1 MGHNDIKRMHRKG
14 VEPIP
19 LSLAVHFFLYITGQ
33 RRSAPPLL
41 HAEQLDGFHDDVVAH
56 VYHREGLAHVP

>member
-1 MGHNDIKRMHRKG
+1 MHRKG

-33 RRSAPPLL
+33 RRGAPPLL
-41 HAEQLDGFHDDVVAH
+41 HAEQLDGFHDDVVTLI
-56 VYHREGLAHVP
+56 YHGEVLAHVP